1 MCRVVLFHWVL
12 DFDFGLPGS
21 LPTWMR
27 NPEQTHSELTYSISI
42 SQSIVTLR
50 FRPLTVI
57 MQWVSMYWNTAN
69 VSLAPGD
76 ENYSSD
82 YIIFRDK
89 LPIVNLFPWFFITDF
104 MHKKVICSLL
114 ERTYVTPVAKLLTWH
129 VHNNG
134 GRFALNPQDGYWLYC
149 RITIKSPFISATTV
163 SKQKHIL
170 GMKHTYLNWCTGPS
184 VSQHRCFYEKTN
196 TPGVILAQNKIKHF
210 QKWVISITFQD
221 HESIFMSSVSEGLQ
235 GLIGTSSNTTWYQ
248 LINEDKCWLL
258 SHV

>member
-1 MCRVVLFHWVL
+1 
-12 DFDFGLPGS
+12 
-21 LPTWMR
+21 MR

-57 MQWVSMYWNTAN
+57 MQQVSMYWNAAN

-89 LPIVNLFPWFFITDF
+89 LPVVNLFPWFFFTDF
-104 MHKKVICSLL
+104 MHTKVIYSLL
-114 ERTYVTPVAKLLTWH
+114 ERTYVTTVAKLLTWH

-149 RITIKSPFISATTV
+149 RITIKSPFISATTARQTKTHIRYEAHLL
-163 SKQKHIL
+163 KQMHR
-170 GMKHTYLNWCTGPS
+170 GPS
-184 VSQHRCFYEKTN
+184 VSHHRCFHEKTN

-210 QKWVISITFQD
+210 QKWVISIPWVYFHKFSLWRTSRS
-221 HESIFMSSVSEGLQ
+221 HRNIAKHNLVSA
-235 GLIGTSSNTTWYQ
+235 
-248 LINEDKCWLL
+248 
-258 SHV
+258 H